1 MTQTKCPLTKNIPL
15 VSKRYLP
22 LVSVH
27 ETYKERTSK
36 TYRRKKKK
44 NDNNN
49 DLNIII
55 IKTFFFSWYEIEIR
69 NVQQNWENRAE
80 ETIS

>member
-36 TYRRKKKK
+36 TYRRKKK
-44 NDNNN
+44 NDNN

>member
-36 TYRRKKKK
+36 TYRRKKK

-55 IKTFFFSWYEIEIR
+55 IKTFFFFL
-69 NVQQNWENRAE
+69 V
-80 ETIS
+80 